1 MTGTTAVDA
10 HDYGQLEHLD
20 GRLALRFTRRLPH
33 PPQRVWRALTEP
45 EHIAAWFPTTIDG
58 ERAAGAPLHFTFRDH
73 EGPPMDGEMLAFD
86 PPSQMELRWGEE
98 IMRFELRPDGEGSV
112 LTFTNIFDETG
123 KAARDGA
130 GWHSCLDLLGYA
142 AGGQQA
148 PWSAADRWRQVHD
161 AYVERFGPEAAT
173 IGPPKEW
180 ERVHGS
186 AAGQSG

>member
-58 ERAAGAPLHFTFRDH
+58 ERAAGAPLHLTFRDH

-86 PPSQMELRWGEE
+86 PPSRMELRWGEE

-173 IGPPKEW
+173 IGPPQEW